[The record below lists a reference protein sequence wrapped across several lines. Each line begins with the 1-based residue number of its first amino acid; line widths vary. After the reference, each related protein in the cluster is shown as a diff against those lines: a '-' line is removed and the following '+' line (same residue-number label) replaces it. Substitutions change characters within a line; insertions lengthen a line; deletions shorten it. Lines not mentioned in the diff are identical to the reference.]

1 VIEVD
6 AEGGHKVVADI
17 VRRDMDNAVLEN
29 HRQQTYNRELEKRF
43 PIRDP
48 ANPEH
53 VLPRYADP
61 ADPTRTADKV
71 TIKDVLFYKPSSSQ
85 VSESTLWRYAQK
97 DKTPYPTR
105 ALYIAA
111 LKRSIMAEVQAT
123 LIGSEPPSCESI
135 EIRVI
140 DHPDQCD
147 NLEEYQAT
155 KGQYGAFLTNYA
167 KDQQPTLRNARIGCL
182 FAGAKLASDAD
193 DAAYLNRTG
202 TEFGLLMLSEYAA
215 NRKVYGKKEQIT
227 WAPHGGGNMAQYF
240 NTSFKKQTIDG
251 EDFLV
256 CDEEKVTAMLV
267 PVTLELTDRE
277 GVECTESMLGIFLTK
292 TVEEG
297 KQPKLNYGAAYS
309 IPYKAD
315 QPDARQIAP
324 PLKTEN
330 VEDEDFAMSDA
341 QRTV

>member
-1 VIEVD
+1 
-6 AEGGHKVVADI
+6 
-17 VRRDMDNAVLEN
+17 M
-29 HRQQTYNRELEKRF
+29 TYSWLRK
-43 PIRDP
+43 
-48 ANPEH
+48 
-53 VLPRYADP
+53 
-61 ADPTRTADKV
+61 
-71 TIKDVLFYKPSSSQ
+71 

-97 DKTPYPTR
+97 DKTPYPTK

-123 LIGSEPPSCESI
+123 IEGREPPSCKSI
-135 EIRVI
+135 VIQSI

-147 NLEEYQAT
+147 GLEEYQAT
-155 KGQYGAFLTNYA
+155 KGQYGAFLTDYA

-267 PVTLELTDRE
+267 PVTLALTNNKGE
-277 GVECTESMLGIFLTK
+277 PCTESMLGIFLTK

-297 KQPKLNYGAAYS
+297 KQPKLDYGAD
-309 IPYKAD
+309 YKIRCKGD
-315 QPDARQIAP
+315 QPEAMQIDHP
-324 PLKTEN
+324 PKTE
-330 VEDEDFAMSDA
+330 
-341 QRTV
+341 TT